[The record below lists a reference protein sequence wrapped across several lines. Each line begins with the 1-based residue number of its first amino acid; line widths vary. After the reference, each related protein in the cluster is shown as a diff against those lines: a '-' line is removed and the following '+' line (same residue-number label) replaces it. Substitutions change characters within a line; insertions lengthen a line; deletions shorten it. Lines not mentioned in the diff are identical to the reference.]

1 MEYFSVITIAPKEND
16 RPFSPYV
23 HVCLAH
29 PPDHYKIVEGR
40 ILLGHQLMGEVEID
54 EAIKW
59 LIEDLEKIRK
69 KAKRDLQ
76 KAQKNKFKS
85 MPGSGIKSER

>member
-1 MEYFSVITIAPKEND
+1 MAYFSVITIGPKGND

-29 PPDHYKIVEGR
+29 PPDDYKIVEGR

-85 MPGSGIKSER
+85 MPGSGIKPEL